1 MPEKK
6 LHYIASDEEEAKKK
20 FDGEYN
26 VEKILRARKLAPRR
40 RKGLRK
46 RTHIQ
51 YLVKWLHY
59 PVRESTWEPP
69 EHLPDSVQRD
79 AARILDAKK
88 QDALDNVKGALPD
101 DPKYRV
107 INEWIVDLEVNQ
119 LSSKLMPRSKRE
131 KLMLRV
137 EKRKTGVKSLESA
150 KKMKGRSEGKPKVK
164 SKDETAV
171 LKANVESHA
180 KNKETKA
187 SLESGANN
195 TEKSKKRNSGRKR
208 KRVRRISKKI
218 KSSGVDNNVTRELAT
233 INVRARPKKKLKKVD
248 QMLNVNEISGT
259 DVSSDVEEDIQIA
272 IAISNSLEEK
282 STVANETPEI
292 IRQSND
298 KKANV
303 KRIDFKKIKETRN
316 IPEKEQ
322 GEKDKA
328 EKRNIGTTPKEDCDI
343 ENKSKACHT
352 ENKSKAEKKK

>member
-233 INVRARPKKKLKKVD
+233 INVRARPKKKTQK
-248 QMLNVNEISGT
+248 GG
-259 DVSSDVEEDIQIA
+259 
-272 IAISNSLEEK
+272 SNAK
-282 STVANETPEI
+282 C
-292 IRQSND
+292 Q
-298 KKANV
+298 
-303 KRIDFKKIKETRN
+303 RN
-316 IPEKEQ
+316 IWNRCKF
-322 GEKDKA
+322 
-328 EKRNIGTTPKEDCDI
+328 
-343 ENKSKACHT
+343 
-352 ENKSKAEKKK
+352 